1 MRGYFLNLERK
12 SRSVHHLRVKRI
24 DIIKRQGGFFHTDF
38 NGKVKAFKHG
48 EGYGVFVFFED
59 SPIDSDFGELVW
71 TPSAEELRRMADLM
85 DKTDHLTFEMLG
97 HGWEGKRPYH
107 KLQEFM

>member
-1 MRGYFLNLERK
+1 LK
-12 SRSVHHLRVKRI
+12 VKRV
-24 DIIKRQGGFFHTDF
+24 DIIRREGGFFHPE
-38 NGKVKAFKHG
+38 NKKRIRAFKHG
-48 EGYGVFVFFED
+48 AGYGVFVFFEG

-97 HGWEGKRPYH
+97 HGWEGVRPFH
-107 KLQEFM
+107 MLEEFV